1 MKQLTAQDKELSD
14 RLFSDFYYRNEHLG
28 WFTALDLPARGLG
41 KTCLLEHDGKQFL
54 AAFQEIA
61 PRKQWLHSF
70 FQEGDTEPF
79 SFREFPE
86 YRELFSRQTIYS
98 ISSHIW
104 YTRLLKFNGF
114 MQCDAVIQMETEL
127 LRLPKETAS
136 GIEIKSFDLDLADR
150 LLESCETAFP
160 PIWRLCPTEFTF
172 EVEQAPVRLAAFLNG
187 APAGFV
193 TADIAEGNCHILRLA
208 VSPEHQG
215 EGIATALLTKL
226 FLDCVRQDGIDTFSV
241 NTNQKNA
248 PAVSLYEKFGLEI
261 RGKRFPVFTKQFI

>member
-61 PRKQWLHSF
+61 PRKQWLHSY

-127 LRLPKETAS
+127 LHLPEPNTP
-136 GIEIKSFDLDLADR
+136 GIEIKPFDLDLTEA
-150 LLESCETAFP
+150 LLESCEYAFP
-160 PIWRLCPTEFTF
+160 PIWRLAPAEF
-172 EVEQAPVRLAAFLNG
+172 EYAISQSPVRLAAFLNG
-187 APAGFV
+187 APAAYL
-193 TADIAEGNCHILRLA
+193 TADITDGNCHILRLA
-208 VSPEHQG
+208 VSPERQG
-215 EGIATALLTKL
+215 EGIATALLSRL
-226 FLDCVRQDGIDTFSV
+226 FRDCLDQGIGNFSV

-248 PAVSLYEKFGLEI
+248 PAVSLYEQFGLEI

>member
-28 WFTALDLPARGLG
+28 WFSAWDLPARGLG
-41 KTCLLEHDGKQFL
+41 KTCLLEHGREHFL

-70 FQEGDTEPF
+70 FQESDTEPF

-86 YRELFSRQTIYS
+86 YRELFSRQTVYS

-114 MQCDAVIQMETEL
+114 TQCDALIQMEAEL
-127 LRLPKETAS
+127 LRLPRETAP
-136 GIEIKSFDLDLADR
+136 GIEIKPFDTGLTDA
-150 LLESCETAFP
+150 LLESCESAFP
-160 PIWRLCPTEFTF
+160 PIWRLCPEEFAF
-172 EVEQAPVRLAAFLNG
+172 AIEQSPVRLAAFLNG
-187 APAGFV
+187 VPAAYL
-193 TADIAEGNCHILRLA
+193 TADIEDGSCHILRLA

-215 EGIATALLTKL
+215 EGIASALLSKL
-226 FLDCVRQDGIDTFSV
+226 FWDCVRQDWADCFSV

-248 PAVSLYEKFGLEI
+248 SAVSLYEKFGLEI